1 MKKAILLTL
10 AAAFILL
17 GAGTFVRADDDTSIV
32 NTSMKMVIEV
42 DNVYNKYG
50 VQISG
55 TEITTTTTTTIN
67 SKNETSITVTTQTVS
82 SEWRGGSVK
91 VANIE
96 GTSHTDG
103 TDDSSSDTTFTITYE
118 YTDGTGKLKGA
129 SGTSTTTGDSGT
141 GDNGEKIGTYKTST
155 KDTYTI
161 KNGQALRT
169 KSETTGESYGSDGTK
184 KGDIT
189 QTSTTEYKLVAGTW
203 QVSKETTVS
212 KNTGVDG
219 RSESITRVRTY
230 TRDGNGVITN
240 ISQTA
245 TGTYIYVHGLSGEKT
260 LGLSNYSAE
269 FAFDE
274 ESGWYL
280 KKEHIK
286 WEEGAAADEGTAD
299 EGTADEG
306 DAAAEAE
313 G

>member
-17 GAGTFVRADDDTSIV
+17 GAGTFVRADDDTTIV
-32 NTSMKMVIEV
+32 STSMKMVIEV

-55 TEITTTTTTTIN
+55 TETTTTTTTTTN
-67 SKNETSITVTTQTVS
+67 SKNETSTTVSIQTVS

-91 VANIE
+91 VAKIE
-96 GTSHTDG
+96 GTSKTNG

-169 KSETTGESYGSDGTK
+169 KSETTGERYGSDGTK
-184 KGDIT
+184 TGDIS
-189 QTSTTEYKLVAGTW
+189 QTTTTEYTLVAGTW
-203 QVSKETTVS
+203 QVSKETTAS
-212 KNTGVDG
+212 KNTNVNGG
-219 RSESITRVRTY
+219 SESMTRVRTY
-230 TRDGNGVITN
+230 TRDENGVITD

-245 TGTYIYVHGLSGEKT
+245 TGTYVAVTSMGGTVT
-260 LGLSNYSAE
+260 LGLEEYSAE

-280 KKEHIK
+280 KTEHIEWK
-286 WEEGAAADEGTAD
+286 EGAGAD